1 MKKTI
6 LMISVAIF
14 MVSNLFAQTSSDN
27 FRTKISIGAKIGA
40 NLSNV
45 YDSQGEQFNADAKFG
60 LATGLFVAIPFG
72 KYLGIQPELLFSQKG
87 YQGSGSIF
95 ASNYSFSCTTNFIDV
110 PILLAFKPLPFIT
123 VLAGPQ
129 YSFLISDKYVFNS
142 AIVNTIQ
149 ENEFN
154 NDNIR
159 KNILS
164 MLAGF
169 DLNFK
174 NVVVGARVGWDL
186 QDNKGD
192 GTSETP
198 QYKNVWYQ
206 ATIGFR
212 L

>member
-95 ASNYSFSCTTNFIDV
+95 GSNYSFSYTTNFIDV

>member
-95 ASNYSFSCTTNFIDV
+95 GSNYSFSCTTNFIDV